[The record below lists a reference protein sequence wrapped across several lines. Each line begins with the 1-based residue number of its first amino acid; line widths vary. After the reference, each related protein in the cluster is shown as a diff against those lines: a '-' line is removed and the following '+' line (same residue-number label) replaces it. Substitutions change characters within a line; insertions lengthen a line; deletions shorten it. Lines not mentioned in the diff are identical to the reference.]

1 MLKVRESLLYAL
13 SAVLMVLVGA
23 VSAPV
28 QAAGLADLTAAID
41 VGDVETALVAGGV
54 IMMGIIIV
62 MWGIHKVI
70 GLWGKR

>member
-1 MLKVRESLLYAL
+1 MKTLDRLSSVFLASLLFFVVDA
-13 SAVLMVLVGA
+13 
-23 VSAPV
+23 V
-28 QAAGLADLTAAID
+28 QAAGLADLTAAIN

-54 IMMGIIIV
+54 IMMGIVIV